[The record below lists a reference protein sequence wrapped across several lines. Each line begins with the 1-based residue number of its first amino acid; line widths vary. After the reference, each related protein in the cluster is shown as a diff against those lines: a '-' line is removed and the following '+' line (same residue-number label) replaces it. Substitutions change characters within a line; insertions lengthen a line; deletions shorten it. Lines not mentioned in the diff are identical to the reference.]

1 MRNFWKSTGCLLLLM
16 TMLTSC
22 GGGSTSSGGDASNPD
37 GFTALLG
44 KTFLSP
50 RCQNCHD
57 FENDGNE
64 KRIRHIELER
74 IDQDCANCH
83 FTPGWRAPFKSFS
96 FAGLSTSQICEA
108 IKNKSG
114 GSLETLR
121 EGMLSSTL
129 ARWGIED
136 GGTLSGRFPTAPPGS
151 MAELANVLDQWISG
165 GASCD

>member
-1 MRNFWKSTGCLLLLM
+1 MRKYWKSTSCLLLLM

-22 GGGSTSSGGDASNPD
+22 GGGSTSSGGDASNAV

-44 KTFLSP
+44 KTFTNP

-57 FENDGNE
+57 FENPESE

-83 FTPGWRAPFKSFS
+83 FTPGWKAPFRSFS
-96 FAGLSTSQICEA
+96 FTGLSTSQICEA

-114 GSLETLR
+114 GNLETLR
-121 EGMLSSTL
+121 EGMLNSTL

-136 GGTLSGRFPTAPPGS
+136 GGTLSGRLLTAPPGS
-151 MAELANVLDQWISG
+151 MAELAVVLDQWIAG